1 MESNT
6 NSSSTPGQ
14 EPTLMKKISNTISS
28 LMPGSKSASQSASQ
42 SATQSVTKSATPYKS
57 PTVDKDNSIFEE
69 IITESRT
76 KTQTPSK
83 LMSDLDKATSA
94 DSDSPATDSGFLS
107 SMGEL
112 FKNAYFKVIM
122 LILIL
127 AFLGFNLFKYLAD
140 ATDSTTD
147 LLGDPLK
154 QIAAIFGYTVGET
167 TKNIVDT
174 SAEGTKLGIDVA
186 AGATEDVID
195 LGQRALGAS
204 STSKSDSSN
213 KSSSSS
219 SEKSNSDSKKSEPDD
234 LDKAINTSSSKKK
247 STSIPEPD
255 DATSKTQSSKAS
267 KSGYC
272 YIGEDRGFRSC
283 IKVNDPNRCMSGEI
297 FPTRDICIN
306 PTLRE

>member
-28 LMPGSKSASQSASQ
+28 LMPGSKSATQ
-42 SATQSVTKSATPYKS
+42 SATQSATKSATPYKS

-140 ATDSTTD
+140 VTDSTTD

-186 AGATEDVID
+186 AGATENAID

-204 STSKSDSSN
+204 STSKSDSSD
-213 KSSSSS
+213 KYSSSSKKS
-219 SEKSNSDSKKSEPDD
+219 SSDSKKSEPDD
-234 LDKAINTSSSKKK
+234 LDKAINTSSSSKKK

>member
-28 LMPGSKSASQSASQ
+28 LMPGSKSA
-42 SATQSVTKSATPYKS
+42 TKADTTYKS
-57 PTVDKDNSIFEE
+57 PTVEKDNSIFDE

-76 KTQTPSK
+76 KSQTPTK
-83 LMSDLDKATSA
+83 LMSDLDKATPA
-94 DSDSPATDSGFLS
+94 DSNSPASDSGFLS
-107 SMGEL
+107 SMGDL
-112 FKNAYFKVIM
+112 FKNAYFKVVM

-174 SAEGTKLGIDVA
+174 SAEGTKLGVDVA
-186 AGATEDVID
+186 AGATEDAID

-204 STSKSDSSN
+204 STSKSSSSD
-213 KSSSSS
+213 KSSSSKKS
-219 SEKSNSDSKKSEPDD
+219 SDSSKKSEPDD
-234 LDKAINTSSSKKK
+234 LDKAINISSSSKKK

-255 DATSKTQSSKAS
+255 DATSRTQSSKAS

>member
-1 MESNT
+1 MEST
-6 NSSSTPGQ
+6 NNNLSSTPGEQ
-14 EPTLMKKISNTISS
+14 PTLMKKISNTISS
-28 LMPGSKSASQSASQ
+28 LMPGSKSA
-42 SATQSVTKSATPYKS
+42 TKSESVSTK
-57 PTVDKDNSIFEE
+57 PTSTKDNTIFEE

-76 KTQTPSK
+76 KTQSPTK
-83 LMSDLDKATSA
+83 LMSDLDKASPA
-94 DSDSPATDSGFLS
+94 DSNSPSSDSGFLS

-112 FKNAYFKVIM
+112 FKNVYFKIIM

-147 LLGDPLK
+147 LLGDPIK

-186 AGATEDVID
+186 AGATEDAID

-204 STSKSDSSN
+204 STSTQN
-213 KSSSSS
+213 SSSSS
-219 SEKSNSDSKKSEPDD
+219 KSSSTKSSNTKSEKDD
-234 LDKAINTSSSKKK
+234 LDKAINDGSSNKNSKQ
-247 STSIPEPD
+247 SIPEPD

>member
-1 MESNT
+1 MEST
-6 NSSSTPGQ
+6 NNNSSTPGQ
-14 EPTLMKKISNTISS
+14 QPTLMKKISNTISS
-28 LMPGSKSASQSASQ
+28 LMPGSKSA
-42 SATQSVTKSATPYKS
+42 TKSESVSTK
-57 PTVDKDNSIFEE
+57 PTSTKDNTIFEE

-76 KTQTPSK
+76 KTQSPTK
-83 LMSDLDKATSA
+83 LMSDLDKASPA
-94 DSDSPATDSGFLS
+94 DSNSPATDSGFLS

-112 FKNAYFKVIM
+112 FKNVYFKIIM

-140 ATDSTTD
+140 ATESTTD
-147 LLGDPLK
+147 LLGDPIK

-186 AGATEDVID
+186 AGATEDAID

-204 STSKSDSSN
+204 STSTQKSSLSSKSTSTKSSN
-213 KSSSSS
+213 TK
-219 SEKSNSDSKKSEPDD
+219 SEKDD
-234 LDKAINTSSSKKK
+234 LDKAINDGSSNKNNNKQ
-247 STSIPEPD
+247 SIPEPD

>member
-1 MESNT
+1 MEST
-6 NSSSTPGQ
+6 NNNLSSTPGEQ
-14 EPTLMKKISNTISS
+14 PTLMKKISNTISS
-28 LMPGSKSASQSASQ
+28 LMPGSKSA
-42 SATQSVTKSATPYKS
+42 TKSESVSTK
-57 PTVDKDNSIFEE
+57 PTSTKDNTIFEE

-76 KTQTPSK
+76 KTQSPTK
-83 LMSDLDKATSA
+83 LMSDLDKASPA
-94 DSDSPATDSGFLS
+94 DSNSPSSDSGFLS

-112 FKNAYFKVIM
+112 FKNVYFKIIM

-147 LLGDPLK
+147 LLGDPIK

-186 AGATEDVID
+186 AGATEDAID

-204 STSKSDSSN
+204 STSTQN
-213 KSSSSS
+213 SSSSS
-219 SEKSNSDSKKSEPDD
+219 KSSSTKSSNTKSEKDD
-234 LDKAINTSSSKKK
+234 LDKAINDGSSNKNSKQ
-247 STSIPEPD
+247 SIPEPD

-283 IKVNDPNRCMSGEI
+283 IKVDDPNRCMSGEI

>member
-28 LMPGSKSASQSASQ
+28 LMPGSKSA
-42 SATQSVTKSATPYKS
+42 TKADTTYKS
-57 PTVDKDNSIFEE
+57 PTVEKDNSIFDE

-76 KTQTPSK
+76 KSQTPTK
-83 LMSDLDKATSA
+83 LMSDLDKATPA
-94 DSDSPATDSGFLS
+94 DSNSPASDSGFLS
-107 SMGEL
+107 SMGDL
-112 FKNAYFKVIM
+112 FKNAYFKVVM

-174 SAEGTKLGIDVA
+174 SAEGTKLGVDVA

-204 STSKSDSSN
+204 STSKSGSSD
-213 KSSSSS
+213 KSSSSKKS
-219 SEKSNSDSKKSEPDD
+219 SSSSKKSEPDD
-234 LDKAINTSSSKKK
+234 LDKAINVSSSSKKK
-247 STSIPEPD
+247 SSSIPEPD
-255 DATSKTQSSKAS
+255 DATSRTQSSKAS

>member
-1 MESNT
+1 MEST
-6 NSSSTPGQ
+6 NNNLSSTPGEQ
-14 EPTLMKKISNTISS
+14 PTLMKKISNTISS
-28 LMPGSKSASQSASQ
+28 LMPGSKS
-42 SATQSVTKSATPYKS
+42 VTKSESVSTKPTTTP
-57 PTVDKDNSIFEE
+57 KDNTIFEE

-76 KTQTPSK
+76 KTQSPTK
-83 LMSDLDKATSA
+83 LMSDLDKASPA
-94 DSDSPATDSGFLS
+94 DSNSPSSDSGFLS

-112 FKNAYFKVIM
+112 FKNVYFKIIM

-147 LLGDPLK
+147 LLGDPIK

-186 AGATEDVID
+186 AGATEDAID

-204 STSKSDSSN
+204 STSTQ
-213 KSSSSS
+213 KSSSENKSTSNSS
-219 SEKSNSDSKKSEPDD
+219 STKSSNTKSEKDD
-234 LDKAINTSSSKKK
+234 LDKAINDGSSNKNNNKQ
-247 STSIPEPD
+247 SIPEPD

-283 IKVNDPNRCMSGEI
+283 IKVDDPNRCMSGEI